1 MVFALVVAAIENLLS
16 ERWLYE
22 VAVPSK
28 VRAHPSRSSFLVDF
42 TTEEHEAFVRDGV
55 LPDLKVVVPKS
66 WKKPEIPP
74 VPDVA
79 AQPSDS
85 AGEEA

>member
-1 MVFALVVAAIENLLS
+1 VE
-16 ERWLYE
+16 
-22 VAVPSK
+22 
-28 VRAHPSRSSFLVDF
+28 F

-79 AQPSDS
+79 AQPSNS